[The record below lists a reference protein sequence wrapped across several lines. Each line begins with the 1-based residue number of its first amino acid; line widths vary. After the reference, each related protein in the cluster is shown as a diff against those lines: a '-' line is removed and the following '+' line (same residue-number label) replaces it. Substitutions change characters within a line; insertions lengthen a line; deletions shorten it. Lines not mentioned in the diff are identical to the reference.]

1 MTMDLTMDIQPPQHA
16 PLTEEDHDPPTID
29 RDNYGQITVEM
40 VQSYGDDQTPVKA
53 ARVSTARD
61 ARAPEP
67 DRDVK
72 LTRYLL
78 RHGHTSPF
86 EHLGAT
92 FMIKCPIFTARQIM
106 RHRTFSYNEMS
117 RRYTDLDIEMYQ
129 FPELY
134 QQHESALQCADE
146 SEVAVGAMFL
156 KEQIAESFKDQY
168 MLYHYL
174 IRRGVAREQARAV
187 LPQATMTR
195 FYMTGNLHNWL
206 RFIKLRNT
214 DHAQREA
221 RLIAQKIS
229 NLLSAQFPST
239 MMIAQEEMS
248 L

>member
-1 MTMDLTMDIQPPQHA
+1 MDIQPPQHA
-16 PLTEEDHDPPTID
+16 PLTEEDHAPLPLDLEH
-29 RDNYGQITVEM
+29 YGQITVELI
-40 VQSYGDDQTPVKA
+40 QSYGDDQTPVKA
-53 ARVSTARD
+53 ARVSTASD
-61 ARAPEP
+61 LRAPDV

-92 FMIKCPIFTARQIM
+92 FMLKCPLFVARQIM

-117 RRYTDLDIEMYQ
+117 RRYTDAEIEIYQ
-129 FPELY
+129 FPTLY
-134 QQHESALQCADE
+134 TQHESALQCSDE
-146 SEVAVGAMFL
+146 TEPLTGAGYL
-156 KEQIAESFKDQY
+156 KEQIAQSYKDQY
-168 MLYHYL
+168 VLYHYL
-174 IRRGVAREQARAV
+174 LRRGVAREQARAV

-214 DHAQREA
+214 EHAQYEA

-229 NLLSAQFPST
+229 ALLSAQFPTT
-239 MMIAQEEMS
+239 MMIAQEEI

>member
-1 MTMDLTMDIQPPQHA
+1 MDIQPPQHA
-16 PLTEEDHDPPTID
+16 PLTEEDHAPLPLDLEH
-29 RDNYGQITVEM
+29 YGQITVELI
-40 VQSYGDDQTPVKA
+40 QKYGDDQTPVKA
-53 ARVSTARD
+53 ARVSTASD
-61 ARAPEP
+61 LRAPDV

-92 FMIKCPIFTARQIM
+92 FMLKCPLFIARQIM

-117 RRYTDLDIEMYQ
+117 RRYTDAEIEIYQ
-129 FPELY
+129 FPTLY
-134 QQHESALQCADE
+134 TQHESALQCSDE
-146 SEVAVGAMFL
+146 TEPLTGAGYL
-156 KEQIAESFKDQY
+156 REQIAKSYKDQY
-168 MLYHYL
+168 VLYHYL

-214 DHAQREA
+214 EHAQYEA

-229 NLLSAQFPST
+229 TLLSAQFPST
-239 MMIAQEEMS
+239 MMIAQEEM